1 MMISSL
7 FRNNKERTNMRA
19 YKRYGKRGFTLVE
32 LMIVIAIIG
41 VLAALAIYG
50 VRRYLASAK
59 TSEAKNTI
67 GAIARGAKQA
77 FEKETAASQ
86 LVAEGSNSTG
96 TSYALCD
103 SATAVPGTVPAGTKY
118 QPETANNKDFNTG
131 DATTG
136 WKCLKFSMTQAH
148 YYKYYY
154 TKGAGGPGKAAGAP
168 DPTAEGFEAAAEGD
182 LNGNGAFSTFA
193 ITGAVNTTT
202 KELVIATQVFI
213 KDEFE

>member
-1 MMISSL
+1 
-7 FRNNKERTNMRA
+7 MRA

-77 FEKETAASQ
+77 YERETAASE
-86 LVAEGSNSTG
+86 LVQEGNNST
-96 TSYALCD
+96 SASHALCG
-103 SATAVPGTVPAGTKY
+103 SAQAVPTTVPGGTKY
-118 QPETANNKDFNTG
+118 QPKTANDEDFNKG
-131 DATTG
+131 DSTNG
-136 WKCLKFSMTQAH
+136 WKCLKFSMTQAI
-148 YYKYYY
+148 YYQYNY
-154 TKGAGGPGKAAGAP
+154 TKGGGVGTAAGAP
-168 DPTAEGFEAAAEGD
+168 DPGANGFEAVAQGD
-182 LNGNGAFSTFA
+182 LNENTALSTFA
-193 ITGAVNTTT
+193 LTGKVNDTT
-202 KELVIATQVFI
+202 KELLTATQVFI